1 MCLKIVYPYTH
12 WLMIIIPI
20 KWLFHWEYTLFSDKP
35 VCFDDVKCSQHQQQS
50 HLSAQFDSMTVPQLK
65 EKAKEALSQ
74 WLSLETVGD
83 SWRYVE
89 ISAPWLWC
97 SYCSCWASPC
107 CCNYNCRDSLFA
119 INIHCPFIL
128 NATRWNSPIV
138 WDMSFKPHST
148 PVQTDLRKIYSRET
162 HMYL

>member
-1 MCLKIVYPYTH
+1 MLRDLIILELNSERYV
-12 WLMIIIPI
+12 LMMWSVPS
-20 KWLFHWEYTLFSDKP
+20 TS
-35 VCFDDVKCSQHQQQS
+35 SNS
-50 HLSAQFDSMTVPQLK
+50 HTWAQFDSMTVPQLK

-74 WLSLETVGD
+74 WLSVETVGD

-97 SYCSCWASPC
+97 LYCSCWAFPC
-107 CCNYNCRDSLFA
+107 CCSYNCRDSLFA
-119 INIHCPFIL
+119 INIHYPFIL